1 VWIRQQDPALDAGVR
16 MLARRAHSRAELRLK
31 LRRRGYQP
39 GEIEEAL
46 TRLTEL
52 GYIDDEAFARA
63 LAGRRSGERGRR
75 AIAAEL
81 MAKGVGRDVIQ
92 AALGEV
98 GDDAEVAAA
107 GRLLKRRPGSE
118 PAEKTLARLA
128 RRGFSREV
136 IAKAWR
142 MS

>member
-1 VWIRQQDPALDAGVR
+1 
-16 MLARRAHSRAELRLK
+16 SRAELRLK

-52 GYIDDEAFARA
+52 GYIDDAAFARA

-98 GDDAEVAAA
+98 GDDADLAAA
-107 GRLLKRRPGSE
+107 MDAAP
-118 PAEKTLARLA
+118 PAEKQRL
-128 RRGFSREV
+128 GDEL
-136 IAKAWR
+136 AKAEESFR
-142 MS
+142 SSLRPPDGPPGL